1 VKLRRLDE
9 GNAQRREAAQR
20 YHELLSGLD
29 HVVAPFEPDFSRA
42 VYHLYVI
49 RSAQRDALAEHLKAN
64 GVFTGLHYPLPVH
77 LQKCYQHWGYTP
89 GALPTTERVAAEILS
104 LPMFPGVTVAQQERV
119 AEAIE
124 SWLAAG
130 L

>member
-1 VKLRRLDE
+1 
-9 GNAQRREAAQR
+9 
-20 YHELLSGLD
+20 LSGLD

-124 SWLAAG
+124 SWLAATPRSSAH
-130 L
+130 